1 MAGTRCNRIAT
12 SGADPPAMDIRYRKV
27 DLRDDVIGKARD
39 AFVGALERGDAR
51 AASASYTPDARLLAP
66 SAELFRGR
74 QAIERFWMAGLDTGI
89 SDVVLETLELVR
101 RNGFAYEI
109 GRYELGLRPA
119 DDVPLVD
126 RGKYVRVHEQQADG
140 SWLWALEVF
149 NGDAATTRERNTG
162 SRRGAQQP

>member
-1 MAGTRCNRIAT
+1 
-12 SGADPPAMDIRYRKV
+12 MDIRNRKV
-27 DLRDDVIGKARD
+27 DLHDDVIGKARD
-39 AFVGALERGDAR
+39 AFVGALESGDAR

-74 QAIERFWMAGLDTGI
+74 AAIERFWLAGLDTGI
-89 SDVVLETLELVR
+89 SEVLLETLELVR

-119 DDVPLVD
+119 DEVPVDD

-140 SWLWALEVF
+140 SWLWAVEMF
-149 NGDAATTRERNTG
+149 NPHVPAPRERTTTI
-162 SRRGAQQP
+162 RGGTK

>member
-1 MAGTRCNRIAT
+1 
-12 SGADPPAMDIRYRKV
+12 MDIQDRTV

-39 AFVGALERGDAR
+39 AFVSALESGDAG

-74 QAIERFWMAGLDTGI
+74 AAIERFWMAGLDAGI
-89 SDVVLETLELVR
+89 SEVLLETLELVR

-119 DDVPLVD
+119 DGIRIAD
-126 RGKYVRVHEQQADG
+126 RGKYVRVHEQQEDG
-140 SWLWALEVF
+140 SWLWALEMF
-149 NGDAATTRERNTG
+149 NPHAAAPRERTTTTQG
-162 SRRGAQQP
+162 GTK

>member
-1 MAGTRCNRIAT
+1 
-12 SGADPPAMDIRYRKV
+12 MDIRNRKV

-39 AFVGALERGDAR
+39 VFVGALESGDAR
-51 AASASYTPDARLLAP
+51 AASASYTPDARLLTP

-74 QAIERFWMAGLDTGI
+74 LAIERFWMAGLDTGI
-89 SDVVLETLELVR
+89 SEVLLETLELVR

-119 DDVPLVD
+119 DGMPVVD

-140 SWLWALEVF
+140 SWLWALEMF
-149 NGDAATTRERNTG
+149 NPDAASPRERTTSTQG
-162 SRRGAQQP
+162 GTK

>member
-1 MAGTRCNRIAT
+1 
-12 SGADPPAMDIRYRKV
+12 MDIRNRKV

-39 AFVGALERGDAR
+39 AFVGALESGDAR

-74 QAIERFWMAGLDTGI
+74 AAIERFWLAGLDTGI
-89 SDVVLETLELVR
+89 SEVRLETLELVR

-119 DDVPLVD
+119 DVVPVVD

-140 SWLWALEVF
+140 SWLWAVEMF
-149 NGDAATTRERNTG
+149 NPHVPTPRERTTTIG
-162 SRRGAQQP
+162 GGTK

>member
-1 MAGTRCNRIAT
+1 
-12 SGADPPAMDIRYRKV
+12 MDIPNRTV

-39 AFVGALERGDAR
+39 AFVGALESGDAT
-51 AASASYTPDARLLAP
+51 AASASYTSDARLLAP

-74 QAIERFWMAGLDTGI
+74 AAIERFWLAGLDTGI
-89 SDVVLETLELVR
+89 SDVRLETLELVR

-119 DDVPLVD
+119 DEMPVVD

-140 SWLWALEVF
+140 SWLWALEMF
-149 NGDAATTRERNTG
+149 NPDSASPRERTTSTQG
-162 SRRGAQQP
+162 GTK